1 MVFNTVVGTSMYVK
15 PTAVDYTG
23 ALSGKKITMICGASG
38 HILAIANDGLLYA
51 WGRND
56 YVSRLLALTT

>member
-1 MVFNTVVGTSMYVK
+1 MYVK